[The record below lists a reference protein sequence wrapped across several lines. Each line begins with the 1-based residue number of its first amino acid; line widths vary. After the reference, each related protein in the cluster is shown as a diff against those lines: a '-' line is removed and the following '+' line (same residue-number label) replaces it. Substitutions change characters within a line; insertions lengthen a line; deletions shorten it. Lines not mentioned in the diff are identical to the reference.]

1 MAFERANDAMAAH
14 ERIVVTGT
22 GVVTAIGETVP
33 AFWTSL
39 KQGQCGLSRLEG
51 TGLGDDAIHIGGQ
64 IKAFDPRSRL
74 GGWSRDKTI
83 LYADRYSWLAAAAA
97 NEAID
102 QAGLVGLFPEPY
114 RVACL
119 VGSAAGG
126 QTFAEKACRDRF
138 AENKRAVH
146 PMFLPRIIGSSAAAH
161 IGIEYGVKGPT
172 LGICSAGTSA
182 AHAIGLGRDYI
193 RHGVVDI
200 AIVGGADSALT
211 LGALLAGNALGVL
224 SPDGCFPFSRERNGT
239 VLAEGAGILVLESAR
254 HAKAR
259 GATILAE
266 LSGFAMTSNA
276 TDMVEPSADGLCE
289 AMRRALNDAAIAPSE
304 IGYINAHGA
313 GTRRGDLCETQAIKE
328 TFPQARRLPVS
339 STKSMHG
346 HTMGASGAI
355 EAIAC
360 VEALRSGWL
369 PPTIGLAHADSQCDL
384 DYIPNEGRR
393 CEVRHAM
400 STTHALGGFNTS
412 MVFGLSSS
420 L

>member
-1 MAFERANDAMAAH
+1 
-14 ERIVVTGT
+14 
-22 GVVTAIGETVP
+22 
-33 AFWTSL
+33 
-39 KQGQCGLSRLEG
+39 
-51 TGLGDDAIHIGGQ
+51 
-64 IKAFDPRSRL
+64 
-74 GGWSRDKTI
+74 
-83 LYADRYSWLAAAAA
+83 
-97 NEAID
+97 
-102 QAGLVGLFPEPY
+102 
-114 RVACL
+114 
-119 VGSAAGG
+119 
-126 QTFAEKACRDRF
+126 
-138 AENKRAVH
+138 
-146 PMFLPRIIGSSAAAH
+146 
-161 IGIEYGVKGPT
+161 
-172 LGICSAGTSA
+172 
-182 AHAIGLGRDYI
+182 
-193 RHGVVDI
+193 
-200 AIVGGADSALT
+200 
-211 LGALLAGNALGVL
+211 
-224 SPDGCFPFSRERNGT
+224 
-239 VLAEGAGILVLESAR
+239 VLESAR

-369 PPTIGLAHADSQCDL
+369 PPTIGLARADSQCDL
-384 DYIPNEGRR
+384 DYIPNDGRR
-393 CEVRHAM
+393 CEVRHVM
-400 STTHALGGFNTS
+400 STTHALGGFNSS
-412 MVFGLSSS
+412 MVFGLPSS